1 MIFTS
6 DIRSYFLMDQT
17 VIKGNT
23 TGMHLGYVSRKLQ
36 TFGTYIGSFMNCRNN
51 IPIVYYNNCIVNRN
65 SKIISH
71 YFFCADI
78 LEVLLKKFPEN
89 DEPRFVLEINQKKT
103 GSEVVSFLK
112 NFAERLKDRVQK
124 QKNLQREQKDCVFQ
138 LIGRCIEL

>member
-1 MIFTS
+1 MTITS
-6 DIRSYFLMDQT
+6 DIRSYFLMDQR

-23 TGMHLGYVSRKLQ
+23 TGMHLEYVSRKLK
-36 TFGTYIGSFMNCRNN
+36 TFGTYIGSFMNCRDN
-51 IPIVYYNNCIVNRN
+51 IPIVYYNNCTVKI

-71 YFFCADI
+71 YFFCVDI